1 MASGRTGA
9 FIKALGLL
17 LLLLLTGCAAQQE
30 TPLLLEEAQ
39 EEEDW
44 EAHPRD
50 PFENW
55 NRRVF
60 AFNETLDAWVIKPTA
75 KGYKSVTPGFVRTG
89 VRNFFNNLRE
99 ISQFTNNLLQAKPAE
114 AGKDAARFALNTTL
128 GVAGLMDV
136 ATPMGLT
143 RSQEDFGQTLNVWG
157 VPEGPYVVLPVF
169 GGQTLSHAV
178 SLPIDYRLNPM
189 AYIDHPYIEY
199 SLWGVYGIQLRSDLL
214 EAERLIIGDRYT
226 FIRDAYLQRR
236 SFLINDGRMDSD
248 PFLDDDF
255 DDADFDDAFAD

>member
-1 MASGRTGA
+1 MK
-9 FIKALGLL
+9 KAAWLL
-17 LLLLLTGCAAQQE
+17 VLLLLLTGCAAQQE
-30 TPLLLEEAQ
+30 IPESVEGSP
-39 EEEDW
+39 EEEEW

-60 AFNETLDAWVIKPTA
+60 AFNETLDAWIIKPTA
-75 KGYKSVTPGFVRTG
+75 KGYKAVTPQFARTG

-99 ISQFTNNLLQAKPAE
+99 ISQFTNNLLQVKPA
-114 AGKDAARFALNTTL
+114 AASKDAVRFALNTTL
-128 GVAGLMDV
+128 GLAGFLDV
-136 ATPMGLT
+136 ATPLGLP
-143 RSQEDFGQTLNVWG
+143 RSQEDFGQTLSVWG

-169 GGQTLSHAV
+169 GGQTLTHAV

-199 SLWGVYGIQLRSDLL
+199 SLWGVYGIQVRSDLL
-214 EAERLIIGDRYT
+214 EAEQLIMGDRYS

-236 SFLINDGRMDSD
+236 TFLINDGKMGAD

-255 DDADFDDAFAD
+255 DDFDFDDAFSD